1 DIVKIDEDWFVFITG
16 RIKDIIITSGGKN
29 ITPANLETDLM
40 NAPLVEHAVV
50 VGDAR
55 PYLTALLTLSPD
67 ALAEWARKNG
77 VSPEEARVSP
87 GLAEELQNA
96 VDAVNTRHARVE
108 NIRKFRVLDH
118 SLSVEN
124 GELTPT
130 LKVRRNVVIDR
141 NKALA
146 DEMYVKDDAPA

>member
-1 DIVKIDEDWFVFITG
+1 MNRLTG

-40 NAPLVEHAVV
+40 NAALIEHAVI

-55 PYLTALLTLSPD
+55 PYLTALVTVSTD
-67 ALAEWARKNG
+67 ALADWAERKG
-77 VSPEEARVSP
+77 LSPADAMASAELREEIQ
-87 GLAEELQNA
+87 GA
-96 VDAVNTRHARVE
+96 VDEVNTRHARVE
-108 NIRKFRVLDH
+108 NVRKFSVLNDP
-118 SLSVEN
+118 LSVDN

-141 NKALA
+141 HRAEVDA
-146 DEMYVKDDAPA
+146 MYG